1 MEEIKTVPFITD
13 IPESTISLE
22 INATIFV
29 DGELQ
34 RATMRIDDAGT
45 IRKQMIKGKEY
56 DDEKHEFTVFEEVVF
71 RVKNISEIVE
81 FMPDD
86 PDYDNTK
93 FGVKIIMTN
102 GNEYYAMDW
111 SIDEILQ
118 LIERA
123 S

>member
-45 IRKQMIKGKEY
+45 IRKQMIKGEEYEDENAVYTLTDAAKEMLG
-56 DDEKHEFTVFEEVVF
+56 E
-71 RVKNISEIVE
+71 
-81 FMPDD
+81 
-86 PDYDNTK
+86 
-93 FGVKIIMTN
+93 
-102 GNEYYAMDW
+102 
-111 SIDEILQ
+111 
-118 LIERA
+118 
-123 S
+123 